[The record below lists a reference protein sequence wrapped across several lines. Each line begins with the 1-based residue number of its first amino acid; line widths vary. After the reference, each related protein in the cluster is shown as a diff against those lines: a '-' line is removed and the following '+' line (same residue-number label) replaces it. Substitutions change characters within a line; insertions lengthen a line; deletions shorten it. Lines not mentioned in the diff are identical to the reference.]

1 MNWETRYILLGFV
14 VKIFLTLDIL
24 CMYVPQVRPITTIF
38 VNLFGSQIMVTLAEF
53 LLKHTLKRVEN
64 ILFHLYDQ
72 GIHLCRNAS
81 LGLVGQ
87 PSL

>member
-1 MNWETRYILLGFV
+1 MNWEIWYILLVFV
-14 VKIFLTLDIL
+14 VKNLPNFG
-24 CMYVPQVRPITTIF
+24 YVPQVWPKTTIYIY
-38 VNLFGSQIMVTLAEF
+38 LFGSQIMVTLAEF
-53 LLKHTLKRVEN
+53 FLKHTLKRVEN

-87 PSL
+87 PSP